1 MQSFRIKLSTP
12 KFLII
17 STAIAVDALPEIGL
31 IIISGKISGGI
42 WKTFKIG
49 KSILPNKSRIPEF
62 LKALIARNNPTK
74 VGNILMTVWI
84 PSLEPF

>member
-62 LKALIARNNPTK
+62 LPTK